1 MKTLVLVL
9 ALLILQGCTAKPE
22 TNTGQPQFVGSD
34 VSDVT
39 LSSDFSLPDQH
50 GVPRKLA
57 DFKGKV
63 VAMFFGYTHC
73 PDVCP
78 TTMADMA
85 NGLKLLGDRQ
95 KQVQVLFV
103 TLDPE
108 RDTPDVLNQYVPSF
122 HPDFLALRGDE
133 AQTIKIT
140 QDFKVYFLKQ
150 ASSSKAGYTIDHT
163 AGVYVFDKT
172 GKLRIIMKNGQSPKD
187 IAHDLGLLL

>member
-1 MKTLVLVL
+1 MKQFILVL
-9 ALLILQGCTAKPE
+9 ALLALQGCSAKPE
-22 TNTGQPQFVGSD
+22 HGAGQLQFIGSD

-39 LSSDFSLPDQH
+39 LKSDFSLSDH
-50 GVPRKLA
+50 NGTPRKLA
-57 DFKGKV
+57 DFRGKV

-85 NGLKLLGDRQ
+85 RGLKLLGD
-95 KQVQVLFV
+95 KANNVQVLFV

-108 RDTPDVLNQYVPSF
+108 RDTPEVLKKYVPSF
-122 HPDFLALRGDE
+122 YPDFLGLRGDE
-133 AQTIKIT
+133 AQINQVT

-150 ASSSKAGYTIDHT
+150 ASNSKAGYTIDHT

-172 GKLRIIMKNGQSPKD
+172 GKLRLIMKNGQSPQD